1 MKKLLVMAMAFMLV
15 LSLNSTFVFA
25 TDSKINSVAEL
36 KKQIS
41 ENMKDGSLSVN
52 EKEYLKANTD
62 ERTTAQFINEK
73 LGKAADILNGKET
86 TAMETKA
93 DGTLYSKEVY
103 DLGDGCSLTVEL
115 SDMSENNNF
124 FINPLATSGSSEL
137 WKAYGNRYF
146 TAKATVDTT
155 AGSVGL
161 SLENHYILSA
171 NGIDE
176 NYGKADYTANGL
188 NRVSV
193 SKKSPVIEDKIA
205 RTPGASDV
213 NIYSDYTIYV
223 SGDKMGSYR
232 LNTTVKYLAIDKTNK
247 KIKVGHSWNLTK
259 L

>member
-93 DGTLYSKEVY
+93 DGTLYSKMALHTATDAFAHSTFYKPNSSWVRITHEPVNLADDTTFIGTRFLMAKEVKDNIIARHSKEKTDFIGNDFY
-103 DLGDGCSLTVEL
+103 C
-115 SDMSENNNF
+115 NNF
-124 FINPLATSGSSEL
+124 LYQT
-137 WKAYGNRYF
+137 
-146 TAKATVDTT
+146 
-155 AGSVGL
+155 
-161 SLENHYILSA
+161 SLEFRLNKLKSFAQSAGVTNTTIL
-171 NGIDE
+171 N
-176 NYGKADYTANGL
+176 NF
-188 NRVSV
+188 
-193 SKKSPVIEDKIA
+193 DKI
-205 RTPGASDV
+205 D
-213 NIYSDYTIYV
+213 
-223 SGDKMGSYR
+223 
-232 LNTTVKYLAIDKTNK
+232 
-247 KIKVGHSWNLTK
+247 
-259 L
+259 

>member
-1 MKKLLVMAMAFMLV
+1 M
-15 LSLNSTFVFA
+15 
-25 TDSKINSVAEL
+25 AEL

-41 ENMKDGSLSVN
+41 ENMKDGCLSVN

-62 ERTTAQFINEK
+62 ERTAALFITEK
-73 LGKAADILNGKET
+73 FDEAVGILNDKEEVTEIKT
-86 TAMETKA
+86 T
-93 DGTLYSKEVY
+93 GTMSLKEIY
-103 DLGDGCSLTVEL
+103 DLGDGCKLIVEL
-115 SDMSENNNF
+115 SDMSDNNNSL
-124 FINPLATSGSSEL
+124 ISPLATSGSSEM

-146 TAKATVDTT
+146 TASATVAT
-155 AGSVGL
+155 AVGSVEL